1 MNKIISNNRLHET
14 ILMLLEQGV
23 TPTVANIEKL
33 TGVKFFQLV
42 NDKQTLSSPDRIAH
56 VDLSYS
62 MLGESININVHN
74 PTVSDID
81 KAIENL
87 NNMTQ
92 QAIKE
97 LEQEKVKLI
106 AFELFNISEMNN
118 MPENLDNSDLISN
131 SPIAALPK
139 KKKQKNNK

>member
-1 MNKIISNNRLHET
+1 MLPLISNNRLHET
-14 ILMLLEQGV
+14 IIMLLDQGV

-42 NDKQTLSSPDRIAH
+42 NDKQMLSSPDRIAH

-62 MLGESININVHN
+62 MPGESININVNN
-74 PTVSDID
+74 PTISDID

-87 NNMTQ
+87 NNMTN

-106 AFELFNISEMNN
+106 AFELFSISEMNN
-118 MPENLDNSDLISN
+118 MPENLDNSELIST
-131 SPIAALPK
+131 SPIAEIPK
-139 KKKQKNNK
+139 KKKIKNNK

>member
-1 MNKIISNNRLHET
+1 MLPLISNNRLHET
-14 ILMLLEQGV
+14 IIMLLEQGV
-23 TPTVANIEKL
+23 TPTVENIEKL
-33 TGVKFFQLV
+33 TGVKLFQLV
-42 NDKQTLSSPDRIAH
+42 DNKQMLSSPDRIAH

-62 MLGESININVHN
+62 MLGESININVNN

-92 QAIKE
+92 QAIQE

-106 AFELFNISEMNN
+106 AFELFNISEMSHI
-118 MPENLDNSDLISN
+118 PEKVDNSDLIST

-139 KKKQKNNK
+139 KKKIKKQ